1 MIIRMIE
8 PGEHSEWLR
17 MRRALWPACSDSMHA
32 LEMKEYNNCAGARV
46 VLVVEVSG
54 DRLGGFVELSIRDR
68 VDGSTSD
75 RVAYVE
81 AWYVDPAYRGRG
93 VGRRLMQQAEQWTVD
108 HGLTELASDAEIDN
122 EGGVR
127 AHKALGFKETFRLTH
142 FLKTVRS
149 GI

>member
-8 PGEHSEWLR
+8 PAEQSEWLR
-17 MRRALWPACSDSMHA
+17 MRRALWPACSDSMHV
-32 LEMKEYNNCAGARV
+32 LEMKEYENCPGARA
-46 VLVVEVSG
+46 VLVLEVGS
-54 DRLGGFVELSIRDR
+54 DRLGGFIELSIRDR

-81 AWYVDPAYRGRG
+81 AWYVDPDYRGRG

-122 EGGVR
+122 EGGRR
-127 AHKALGFKETFRLTH
+127 AHEALGFKETFRLTH
-142 FLKTVRS
+142 FLKKIGR